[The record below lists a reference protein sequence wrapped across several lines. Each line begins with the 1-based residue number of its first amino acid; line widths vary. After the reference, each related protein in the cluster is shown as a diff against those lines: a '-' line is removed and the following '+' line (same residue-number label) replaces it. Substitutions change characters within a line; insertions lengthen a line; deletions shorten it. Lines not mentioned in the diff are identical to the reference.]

1 MTLTSALQDIQQTTL
16 AAVRGLLRKLEYLA
30 HLQDRAGDYS
40 HWGMSRVHG
49 DPATQ
54 EALAQAHRSILSR
67 VLATPISRLLED
79 VEKSS
84 ETAGVPAELY
94 AHNLAHRK
102 PPMLPPDP
110 GAGSEL
116 HLKSVLHA
124 LSSLLKARNQDAN
137 SLPTSWPPPPPGQS
151 LLPPADSVRCEAAP
165 VKADGVS
172 KQALQS

>member
-1 MTLTSALQDIQQTTL
+1 MTLSSALQDIQQTTL

-30 HLQDRAGDYS
+30 HLQDGHRGYS
-40 HWGMSRVHG
+40 HWGMTRVHG
-49 DPATQ
+49 DSAAQ
-54 EALAQAHRSILSR
+54 QALAQAHRLVLSR
-67 VLATPISRLLED
+67 VLATPISKLLDD

-84 ETAGVPAELY
+84 ESAGMPPEVY
-94 AHNLAHRK
+94 AHRLARRN

-124 LSSLLKARNQDAN
+124 LSSLLKVRNQDA

-151 LLPPADSVRCEAAP
+151 LLPPGDNAGCEAPPAR
-165 VKADGVS
+165 ADGAS
-172 KQALQS
+172 KRSLHP